1 MTITSSPPDAPDSY
15 VPSRRTVLRA
25 AAWTAPAVSVA
36 VAVPAYAATSGP
48 VVCAD
53 ANYEVS
59 WASNYNASSR
69 SAVARLVSSAGAG
82 TLGSGPLT
90 LTVSSQ
96 FFGNMEAGSTTTTDG
111 FYSNLSLSPRNVGG
125 TTMRGLTIMQRAKQ
139 GVTSFGNNANARSN
153 HRQEVTL
160 VFSRPV
166 TGLKFKLTDIDSM
179 DPANANGQ
187 YQDRIWVSGGPAGVK
202 AGGLSGSGTSGAPWR
217 PTGSNTEYNPV
228 SGAQG
233 NVDVS
238 YVGKPASAVYK
249 LTYWNDQSGTLAS
262 RGLQGVFLT
271 NLTFTASSC
280 A

>member
-1 MTITSSPPDAPDSY
+1 MTSTPVRPATPTSY

-36 VAVPAYAATSGP
+36 VAVPAYAATSSP
-48 VVCAD
+48 VTCAD
-53 ANYEVS
+53 ASYEVS
-59 WASNYNASSR
+59 WAANYNAQSR
-69 SAVARLVSSAGAG
+69 SAVARLVSAAGAG
-82 TLGSGPLT
+82 ALGSGPLT

-96 FFGNMEAGSTTTTDG
+96 FFGDMEAGSTTLNEGT
-111 FYSNLSLSPRNVGG
+111 YSNLGVSPRTVGG

-139 GVTSFGNNANARSN
+139 GVSSWSGTRSN

-166 TGLKFKLTDIDSM
+166 TNLTFKLTDIDSM
-179 DPANANGQ
+179 DPDWANGQ
-187 YQDRIWVSGGPAGVK
+187 YQDRISVSGAPTGAR
-202 AGGLSGSGTSGAPWR
+202 AGGLTGSGTAASPWR
-217 PTGSNTEYNPV
+217 PTGSNTEYNPI
-228 SGAQG
+228 SGTLG

-249 LTYWNDQSGTLAS
+249 ITYWNDQSGRLAS
-262 RGLQGVFLT
+262 RGLQGVFVT
-271 NLTFTASSC
+271 NLSFTASSC